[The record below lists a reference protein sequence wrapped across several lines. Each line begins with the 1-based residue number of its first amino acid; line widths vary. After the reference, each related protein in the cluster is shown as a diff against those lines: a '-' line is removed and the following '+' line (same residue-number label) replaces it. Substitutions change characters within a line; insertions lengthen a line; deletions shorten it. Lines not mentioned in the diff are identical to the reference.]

1 MFNQWRHNYDRGLE
15 YSEINPATLREI
27 LVGRRIVDIKNP
39 YDDVPGLILDN
50 GVTVYVVP
58 NEGCGGCIA
67 GRWWVDAVSKADSA
81 ITDVRWDEEDFDCES
96 EEDCDTRV
104 RIFVYTE
111 SDIQAK
117 EILTLEGYE
126 DNGFYGYG
134 FELYLVSAET
144 EAKNKEED
152 KWY

>member
-1 MFNQWRHNYDRGLE
+1 MFNQWRHDYDQCLE
-15 YSEINPATLREI
+15 YSEINPVTLRGI
-27 LVGRRIVDIKNP
+27 LVDRRIVDIKNP
-39 YDDVPGLILDN
+39 HDDVSGLVLDN
-50 GVTVYVVP
+50 GVTFYVVP
-58 NEGCGGCIA
+58 NDGCGGCHA
-67 GRWWVDAVSKADSA
+67 GQWWVDTISKADSA
-81 ITDVRWDEEDFDCES
+81 ITDVRWDEEDFDLES

-111 SDIQAK
+111 SNIKAQ

-134 FELYLVSAET
+134 FELYLVGAET
-144 EAKNKEED
+144 ERRNKEED